1 MRNLL
6 ALLGFALV
14 TFLALGWYL
23 DWYRITPKASAT
35 AGHQGVEFDINKKK
49 IGDDV
54 SRGIKAGEDEIQK
67 LTNKDGKPVPASAA
81 R

>member
-14 TFLALGWYL
+14 TFLIVGWYL
-23 DWYRITPKASAT
+23 DWYHVAPKPSPTP
-35 AGHQGVEFDINKKK
+35 GHQTWEADINKKK
-49 IGDDV
+49 ISDDV
-54 SRGIKAGEDEIQK
+54 NKGIKAGEDEIHK
-67 LTNKDGKPVPASAA
+67 LTDKDGKPVPP

>member
-14 TFLALGWYL
+14 TFLVLGWYL
-23 DWYRITPKASAT
+23 DWYHVAPKASAT
-35 AGHQGVEFDINKKK
+35 SGQQGEEIIINKKK
-49 IGDDV
+49 IADDV
-54 SRGIKAGEDEIQK
+54 SRGIKAGEEK
-67 LTNKDGKPVPASAA
+67 LQGVKDGKPASTGVA

>member
-6 ALLGFALV
+6 ALLGAALV
-14 TFLALGWYL
+14 TFLLVGWYL
-23 DWYRITPKASAT
+23 DWYHITPKAGASP
-35 AGHQGVEFDINKKK
+35 GHNGVEIDVNSKK

-54 SRGIKAGEDEIQK
+54 NKGIKAGEEK
-67 LTNKDGKPVPASAA
+67 LHELTNKESRPATGA